1 MANFCMPKQGYRISG
16 DCYFKDQID
25 SVIRYI
31 MIDPLGHGDKAS
43 ALSQLAV
50 EEIKNLHMV
59 ELSQVLTHLSQHF
72 HQTRGL
78 AMSFAFFDHNKQTI
92 QLAIAGNVNIVLL
105 TRKQVVKFRPSAT
118 YIGNMNQT
126 NITIHTHKVASDDK
140 LLMFT
145 DGIKYPRKSHLDMI
159 SDMNPR
165 HIVSALANHWDG
177 EDDVGIM
184 CEYLND

>member
-1 MANFCMPKQGYRISG
+1 MPKQGYRISG

-59 ELSQVLTHLSQHF
+59 ELSQVLAHLSQHF

-78 AMSFAFFDHNKQTI
+78 AMSFAFFDHSKQTI

-105 TRKQVVKFRPSAT
+105 LMGFHINSNKTLKEILFFQGKHTDFT
-118 YIGNMNQT
+118 QGWYEDIG
-126 NITIHTHKVASDDK
+126 
-140 LLMFT
+140 
-145 DGIKYPRKSHLDMI
+145 
-159 SDMNPR
+159 
-165 HIVSALANHWDG
+165 
-177 EDDVGIM
+177 
-184 CEYLND
+184 C